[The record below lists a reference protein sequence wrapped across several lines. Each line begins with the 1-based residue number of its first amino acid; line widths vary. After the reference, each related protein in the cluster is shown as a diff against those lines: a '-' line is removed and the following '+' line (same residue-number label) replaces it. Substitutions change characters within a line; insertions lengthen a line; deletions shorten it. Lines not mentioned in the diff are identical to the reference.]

1 MPKKLQSVVR
11 VRKPAPVQ
19 LVPKKLPSSKED
31 LLELAKRI
39 VASQQPEPEFVEDD
53 EELEEEEQEYIPPVQ
68 TSRNMS
74 IVPRAMASTST
85 AIVPSN
91 PKPEKKESNYSD
103 MAWYDPS
110 LTDTDAEII
119 YLYGKGMSMANIVS
133 HMKKARNMDLHQ
145 NNISATIEKIYPCVR
160 DWQAR
165 PLSSCYPIMYLDG
178 MQFRVKEEGKVG
190 SRVAYIALGF
200 NIEGQ
205 KEVLGI
211 WIAQTEGAKFWSHV
225 LQDLKDRGVRDILIT
240 CVDGLVGFPD
250 AIRSVFP
257 HSDVQVCIVHMIRKT
272 LMHISHKDRE
282 RFAADLKSV
291 YTASNDVT
299 ALENLE
305 QMEQDWP
312 QYVVF
317 LKNWHNN
324 WENLVPFFN
333 YPATV
338 RQMIYTTNTIE
349 SLNSQLRK
357 VTRSKPGL
365 TSDNAL
371 LKLLWLIQADISQKW
386 RVTARNWGTIIGEL
400 AYLFPDRL
408 KF

>member
-1 MPKKLQSVVR
+1 ML
-11 VRKPAPVQ
+11 
-19 LVPKKLPSSKED
+19 
-31 LLELAKRI
+31 
-39 VASQQPEPEFVEDD
+39 
-53 EELEEEEQEYIPPVQ
+53 
-68 TSRNMS
+68 
-74 IVPRAMASTST
+74 
-85 AIVPSN
+85 
-91 PKPEKKESNYSD
+91 
-103 MAWYDPS
+103 
-110 LTDTDAEII
+110 
-119 YLYGKGMSMANIVS
+119 
-133 HMKKARNMDLHQ
+133 
-145 NNISATIEKIYPCVR
+145 
-160 DWQAR
+160 
-165 PLSSCYPIMYLDG
+165 
-178 MQFRVKEEGKVG
+178 

-365 TSDNAL
+365 TSDSAL

-400 AYLFPDRL
+400 AYLFPRL